1 MVVMVMRIMT
11 MMVVVTM
18 TMMVAPGERKIALPL
33 LFGPKNIR
41 TPLAGRRSPPRGGT
55 LPQRQ

>member
-18 TMMVAPGERKIALPL
+18 TVMVAPGERKIALPL
-33 LFGPKNIR
+33 LFGPKIS
-41 TPLAGRRSPPRGGT
+41 APP
-55 LPQRQ
+55 